1 MPRSQPH
8 DVFEYEE
15 WAESVDG
22 ETIRVTAWSGRRAEH
37 VAPAAARVTYCAT
50 CEEEVMLL
58 IDDVIGG
65 ETVGHC
71 PMCGSLPGLHEM
83 ERKGQRQITDS
94 A

>member
-15 WAESVDG
+15 WVESVDG
-22 ETIRVTAWSGRRAEH
+22 ETLCVTAWDGTRAEH
-37 VAPAAARVTYCAT
+37 VAPAAAKVTYCAE
-50 CEEEVMLL
+50 CDEEVMLL
-58 IDDVIGG
+58 LDDVIGG

-71 PMCGSLPGLHEM
+71 PLCGSLPGLHEM
-83 ERKGQRQITDS
+83 ERKDERRVVNG